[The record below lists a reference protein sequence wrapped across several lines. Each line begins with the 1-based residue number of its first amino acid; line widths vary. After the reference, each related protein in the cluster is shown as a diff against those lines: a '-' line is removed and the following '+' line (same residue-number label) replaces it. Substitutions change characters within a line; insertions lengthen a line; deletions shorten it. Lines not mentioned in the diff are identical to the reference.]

1 MNPQIIIQPKSFD
14 RVKFN
19 LVWIRDDG
27 RRMDG
32 KGYKMKVLVY
42 PPNSLILADL
52 VERGGH
58 EPVVLMKEVGEH
70 VRDAEID
77 APPMNITEE
86 DLKRALRYVS
96 VEEPAGLKGRIGLL
110 APLLEKAEAAII
122 LTDAPPTFGCMGCV
136 VADEF
141 FQFLI
146 RKREIPILEVR
157 YDKGEQMD
165 EMVSAVMSFLE
176 RLSKEEKKEGK
187 A

>member
-1 MNPQIIIQPKSFD
+1 M
-14 RVKFN
+14 
-19 LVWIRDDG
+19 
-27 RRMDG
+27 
-32 KGYKMKVLVY
+32 KMKVLVY

-70 VRDAEID
+70 VRDPEID
-77 APPMNITEE
+77 APPMNITDE

-110 APLLEKAEAAII
+110 TPMLEKAEAAII
-122 LTDAPPTFGCMGCV
+122 LADAPPTFGCMGCL

-141 FQFLI
+141 FKFLI
-146 RKREIPILEVR
+146 RKRGIPTLEVK
-157 YDKGEQMD
+157 YEEGK
-165 EMVSAVMSFLE
+165 EMESAVSAIMEFLE
-176 RLSKEEKKEGK
+176 RLSREEGE

>member
-1 MNPQIIIQPKSFD
+1 
-14 RVKFN
+14 
-19 LVWIRDDG
+19 
-27 RRMDG
+27 
-32 KGYKMKVLVY
+32 MKVLVY

-58 EPVVLMKEVGEH
+58 EPVVLMTEVGEH

-77 APPMNITEE
+77 APPMNITEN

-122 LTDAPPTFGCMGCV
+122 LADAPPTFGCMGCA

-141 FQFLI
+141 FKFLI
-146 RKREIPILEVR
+146 RKRGVPTLEVK
-157 YDKGEQMD
+157 YEGGEQM
-165 EMVSAVMSFLE
+165 EAMISAVMDFLE
-176 RLSKEEKKEGK
+176 RLSSEKREEEEKK
-187 A
+187 AA

>member
-1 MNPQIIIQPKSFD
+1 
-14 RVKFN
+14 
-19 LVWIRDDG
+19 
-27 RRMDG
+27 
-32 KGYKMKVLVY
+32 MKVLVY

-58 EPVVLMKEVGEH
+58 EPVVLMREIGEH

-110 APLLEKAEAAII
+110 APLLDKAEASII
-122 LTDAPPTFGCMGCV
+122 LTDAPPTFGCMGCA

-141 FQFLI
+141 FKYLV
-146 RKREIPILEVR
+146 RKKGIPTLEVR
-157 YDKGEQMD
+157 YVGGDNMD
-165 EMVSAVMSFLE
+165 EMIAAVMKFLE
-176 RLSKEEKKEGK
+176 ELKKAEKKG
-187 A
+187 

>member
-1 MNPQIIIQPKSFD
+1 
-14 RVKFN
+14 
-19 LVWIRDDG
+19 
-27 RRMDG
+27 
-32 KGYKMKVLVY
+32 MKVLVY

-110 APLLEKAEAAII
+110 TPMLEKAEAAII
-122 LTDAPPTFGCMGCV
+122 LADAPPTFGCMGCA

-141 FQFLI
+141 FKFLI
-146 RKREIPILEVR
+146 RKQGIPTLEVK
-157 YDKGEQMD
+157 YEEGEQM
-165 EMVSAVMSFLE
+165 ESVVSAVMAFLE
-176 RLSKEEKKEGK
+176 RLSKE

>member
-1 MNPQIIIQPKSFD
+1 
-14 RVKFN
+14 
-19 LVWIRDDG
+19 
-27 RRMDG
+27 
-32 KGYKMKVLVY
+32 MKVLVY

-52 VERGGH
+52 VERSGH

-77 APPMNITEE
+77 APPLNITEE

-110 APLLEKAEAAII
+110 TPMLEKADAAII
-122 LTDAPPTFGCMGCV
+122 LVDAPPTFGCMGCA

-141 FQFLI
+141 FKFLI
-146 RKREIPILEVR
+146 RKQGIPALEVK
-157 YDKGEQMD
+157 YEGGERMD
-165 EMVSAVMSFLE
+165 ELVSAVMQFLE
-176 RLSKEEKKEGK
+176 RLSKEETGDKE

>member
-1 MNPQIIIQPKSFD
+1 
-14 RVKFN
+14 
-19 LVWIRDDG
+19 
-27 RRMDG
+27 
-32 KGYKMKVLVY
+32 MKVLVY

-77 APPMNITEE
+77 APPLNITEE

-122 LTDAPPTFGCMGCV
+122 LTDAPPTFGCMGCA

-141 FQFLI
+141 FKFLI
-146 RKREIPILEVR
+146 KKRGIPILEVR
-157 YDKGEQMD
+157 FEGGDRME
-165 EMVSAVMSFLE
+165 EMVSAVMKFLKQLP
-176 RLSKEEKKEGK
+176 RG
-187 A
+187 